1 VSYHDTL
8 AKLTDRTSSQVL
20 ATFAG
25 WKEGKFTDDQ
35 FVQLVSAFIASSNG
49 RAVALADLSLAAE
62 ISVQLQSI
70 EPALGVVSAAD
81 DQTRLAK
88 GAATLAAESKAGI
101 DITDRLARFAHSE
114 ASAAAAN
121 AYAEGIARTEKV
133 TGWVRKLDGD
143 PCQLCTWWWREGQV
157 WPKDHKMPH
166 HKGCQCTPKPVTYE
180 RTAR

>member
-1 VSYHDTL
+1 MSYHDTL
-8 AKLTDRTSSQVL
+8 AKLTDKTSAQVL

-25 WKEGKFTDDQ
+25 WKEGRFTEAQ
-35 FVQLVSAFIASSNG
+35 FVQLVSALIAATNG

-62 ISVQLQSI
+62 ISVQLQAL
-70 EPALGVVSAAD
+70 EPALGVVSAAGE
-81 DQTRLAK
+81 QARLAK

-101 DITDRLARFAHSE
+101 DITDRLARFAHGE

-143 PCQLCTWWWREGQV
+143 PCQLCRWWWREGQV
-157 WPKDHKMPH
+157 WAKDHKMPH
-166 HKGCQCTPKPVTYE
+166 HTGCQCTPQPITTE